1 MSRASKSGASVASHI
16 LLAKTLYQYEATIN
30 NASVLN
36 HIIPLRN
43 LKWIKQYSS
52 IVSEVDSLNIRDVIY
67 GIKMILF

>member
-1 MSRASKSGASVASHI
+1 MSRTLS
-16 LLAKTLYQYEATIN
+16 AKTLYQYEATIN

-52 IVSEVDSLNIRDVIY
+52 IVS
-67 GIKMILF
+67 